1 MQPVC
6 KFFCVPLPQKK
17 KRTADYADFTDKNEV
32 IGTEDWRERHYRQGV
47 RTWWIPEKDY

>member
-17 KRTADYADFTDKNEV
+17 KRTADYADFADK
-32 IGTEDWRERHYRQGV
+32 
-47 RTWWIPEKDY
+47 K